1 MLGIDPGTA
10 VTGYGVVEPTLAVDR
25 PGRLVEC
32 GIIRTDPKQKMW
44 SRLEALYDGVSQL
57 IARHRPTAVAIE
69 SVYYG
74 KNARSTLTLGHARG
88 VILLAAARAGLEIAE
103 FPPATVKK
111 SVVGGGGAAKAQV
124 AYMVQQLLRL
134 REPPAPSD
142 AADGVAVALAYLLNR
157 RDRPQGPDGPRERQR
172 AKRAQGAQWPHW
184 PQQRQGRLKTQ
195 QGQKAQKGQ
204 NDHRGHS

>member
-1 MLGIDPGTA
+1 MSSRVLGIDPGTA
-10 VTGYGVVEPTLAVDR
+10 VTGYGVVEPAPTLGC

-32 GIIRTDPKQKMW
+32 GIIRTDPRQPIW
-44 SRLEALYDGVSQL
+44 SRLEVLYDGVSEL

-69 SVYYG
+69 SVFYG

-134 REPPAPSD
+134 KRPPAPSD
-142 AADGVAVALAYLLNR
+142 AADGVAVALTYLIN
-157 RDRPQGPDGPRERQR
+157 RPQGPQRPER
-172 AKRAQGAQWPHW
+172 
-184 PQQRQGRLKTQ
+184 RQGPQARQKRRINHRSRL
-195 QGQKAQKGQ
+195 
-204 NDHRGHS
+204 